1 MLVRDWMNPRPL
13 TIGPGATLAE
23 AKSTMERYW
32 IRHLLVVEG
41 NDLLGIFSD
50 RDLRTASLPAG
61 AQFAPAAREARLEQV
76 AVREAMTKDP
86 QTVRPD
92 ATLQEVARVM
102 LEHRFGAL
110 PVVDTERLVGIITET
125 DILRAF
131 LKLSEGA

>member
-1 MLVRDWMNPRPL
+1 
-13 TIGPGATLAE
+13 
-23 AKSTMERYW
+23 
-32 IRHLLVVEG
+32 
-41 NDLLGIFSD
+41 
-50 RDLRTASLPAG
+50 
-61 AQFAPAAREARLEQV
+61 
-76 AVREAMTKDP
+76 MTKDP